1 MPTGSSPVQ
10 RPVGIVALLF
20 TDVEDSTVSW
30 ETDPAAMRAA
40 MELHN
45 RVLDDVASTCGG
57 VPAIEQGAG
66 DSRVFAF
73 QRASSAISA
82 AVNAQRA
89 LSGVVWPTRS
99 PLKVRMAVDAGEV
112 EIGTDGTYSGPVMNR
127 CGRLL
132 AAAHGGQAV
141 ASRAA
146 RDLGGAPFSDA
157 VGLWDLG
164 SHHLRG
170 IVESIQVFQLC
181 DRSRRVE
188 FPPLRTLEGTPN
200 NLPLQLTSFVARSD
214 ELERVSKKVASHRL
228 VTLTGSGGVG
238 KTRLAIELGAE
249 LIDGFGDGVWFIDVA
264 PLARPAEVDIAV
276 ARVLSLRA
284 ADTGDPREVVLEYL
298 RPLRALIV
306 LDNCEHLLD
315 TCGELATAL
324 AARCP
329 EVHVLVTSREP
340 LGVHGEQTWRV
351 PSLSTPKASS
361 LGAVERSEAGLLFMD
376 RARLVEPRFAL
387 DEDKANAVVAICE
400 RLDGIPLAI
409 ELAAA
414 RCRSLSVASIAAELD
429 HRFQLL
435 TGGGRDVLARQR
447 TLEASVAWSY
457 DLLSED
463 EARTLDQLSVFTGG
477 FSLEAARAVLGHP
490 AAGGT
495 LERVTS
501 LVDKSLVTA
510 DEEVA
515 GGVRFGLL
523 ETVRA
528 YAREHLMAA
537 GEMPSTRSR
546 HLEWFATWC
555 SRIGPTLEGSEM
567 TERLRQLE
575 VDYPNIRSA
584 LSWAEANRQGAT
596 MARLL
601 GALTHFWPLRG
612 LQGDCATWLQR
623 AEEHIVTLSPDQQL
637 PARWC
642 HAWVAISLGDLLA
655 DRQATEQVMK
665 RFQLAAVAAGDEA
678 MNARAAGL
686 LAATFMFEG
695 FDTAR
700 DELRSVVAR
709 CRAAGDRFAEA
720 WFEGEIASTHQFLSG
735 HDLAQPHIDRMATL
749 AHELDNPILLGGY
762 HHHQAWAAVE
772 RGELPSARGHANE
785 VIRIW
790 APFSDT
796 AAALGVLH
804 LAHVDQASGNQDGAK
819 QALEALLD
827 HLVRTNDLVLV
838 ALIVCELTQIGLSEG
853 HLEDAQHTIE
863 ELWAETRA
871 WGEADPWTVPIA
883 NTVALAA
890 WKTGDLARA
899 QDLFELILNTP
910 GLLTPSRPA
919 AIATTYLGII
929 DRESG
934 QHRAAANRLHGAL
947 EAFTALQCRLD
958 IAWVL
963 EELAGL
969 DVDAGRFETS
979 TRLFAAAAALRDP
992 QGSVF
997 RPMRQDTYLTD
1008 KNAAQQGLGGQF
1020 DEAWQ
1025 TGYGLST
1032 EAAIALANRTRP
1044 NRQRPTLGWDSLTPT
1059 ELQVLELVTE
1069 GRSNPMI
1076 AERLNMS
1083 RETVKTHLSHIYRKL
1098 DLNNRTQLAAAAH
1111 DHSEALGEQV

>member
-1 MPTGSSPVQ
+1 
-10 RPVGIVALLF
+10 
-20 TDVEDSTVSW
+20 
-30 ETDPAAMRAA
+30 MRAA

-45 RVLDDVASTCGG
+45 QVLDDAASSYEG
-57 VPAIEQGAG
+57 VRAIEQGAG

-73 QRASSAISA
+73 RRASSAILA
-82 AVNAQRA
+82 AVDAQRT

-112 EIGTDGTYSGPVMNR
+112 EIGSDGAYSGPVMNR

-132 AAAHGGQAV
+132 AAAHGGQTV

-146 RDLGGAPFSDA
+146 RDLGGVAISDA
-157 VGLWDLG
+157 AEMWDLG

-170 IVESIQVFQLC
+170 IVESIQVFQLG

-214 ELERVSKKVASHRL
+214 ELERISSEVAGHRL

-249 LIDGFGDGVWFIDVA
+249 LIDGFADGVWFVDVA
-264 PLARPAEVDIAV
+264 PIAHPAEVDIAV

-284 ADTGDPREVVLEYL
+284 ADTGNPREVVLEYL
-298 RPLRALIV
+298 RPMRALIV

-315 TCGELATAL
+315 TCSELAAAL

-351 PSLSTPKASS
+351 PSLSTPKAAT
-361 LGAVERSEAGLLFMD
+361 LDAVESSEAGQLFID
-376 RARLVEPRFAL
+376 RARLVELNFDL
-387 DEDKANAVVAICE
+387 DEDTANAVVAICE

-414 RCRSLSVASIAAELD
+414 RCRSLPVASIVAELD
-429 HRFQLL
+429 DRFRLL

-457 DLLSED
+457 DLLSEE
-463 EARTLDQLSVFTGG
+463 EAGALDRLSVFSGG
-477 FSLEAARAVLGHP
+477 FSLEAAQAVLRHP
-490 AAGGT
+490 TAGAT
-495 LERVTS
+495 LEVVTS

-510 DEEVA
+510 NREVA

-528 YAREHLMAA
+528 YAREHLVAA
-537 GEMPSTRSR
+537 GEMPSTRTR
-546 HLEWFATWC
+546 HLEWFSTWC

-567 TERLRQLE
+567 TDRLRQLDA
-575 VDYPNIRSA
+575 DYPNIRSA

-612 LQGDCATWLQR
+612 LQGECATWLQR
-623 AEEHIVTLSPDQQL
+623 AEGHIATLSPDQQL

-642 HAWVAISLGDLLA
+642 HAWVAINLGDLLA
-655 DRQATEQVMK
+655 DRQAFEQVMK
-665 RFQLAAVAAGDEA
+665 RFQLAAAAAGDEA
-678 MNARAAGL
+678 MTARAAGL
-686 LAATFMFEG
+686 WTATLMFEG
-695 FDTAR
+695 FDAAR
-700 DELRSVVAR
+700 DELCSVVAR
-709 CRAAGDRFAEA
+709 CHAAGDRFAEA
-720 WFEGEIASTHQFLSG
+720 WFEGEIASTHQFLDR
-735 HDLAQPHIDRMATL
+735 HDLAQPHLDQMGTI
-749 AHELDNPILLGGY
+749 AHDLDSPILLGSY
-762 HHHQAWAAVE
+762 HHHQAWAAIH
-772 RGELPSARGHANE
+772 RGELRSARRHASE

-790 APFSDT
+790 GPYSDT

-804 LAHVDQASGNQDGAK
+804 LAHVDQACGNQDDAK
-819 QALEALLD
+819 QALEALLG

-838 ALIVCELTQIGLSEG
+838 ALIVCDLTQIGLSEG
-853 HLEDAQHTIE
+853 QLEDAQHTIE
-863 ELWAETRA
+863 GLWAETGA
-871 WGEADPWTVPIA
+871 WGEADPWTVPIV

-890 WKTGDLARA
+890 WKCGDLARA
-899 QDLFELILNTP
+899 RELFELVLNTP
-910 GLLTPSRPA
+910 GVLSSSRPA
-919 AIATTYLGII
+919 AIATTYLGVI

-934 QHRAAANRLHGAL
+934 QHLAAADRLHEAL
-947 EAFTALQCRLD
+947 LSFTALQCRLD
-958 IAWVL
+958 TAWVL

-997 RPMRQDTYLTD
+997 RPLRQDTYLAD
-1008 KNAAQQGLGGQF
+1008 KNAAQQGLGGHF

-1025 TGYGLST
+1025 TGYALSA
-1032 EAAIALANRTRP
+1032 EDAVALANRTRP

-1059 ELQVLELVTE
+1059 ELQVVELVTE
-1069 GRSNPMI
+1069 GLSNPMI
-1076 AERLNMS
+1076 AERLIMS

-1098 DLNNRTQLAAAAH
+1098 DLDNRTQLAAAVH
-1111 DHSEALGEQV
+1111 GR